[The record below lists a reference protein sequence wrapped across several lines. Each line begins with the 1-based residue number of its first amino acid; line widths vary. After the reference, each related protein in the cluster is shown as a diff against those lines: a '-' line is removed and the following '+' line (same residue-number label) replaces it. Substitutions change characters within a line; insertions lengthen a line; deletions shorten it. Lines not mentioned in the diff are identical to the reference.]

1 MNYQYNTV
9 YDFIAVD
16 LNSFIQFFAKPFLS
30 SKTVHMRTNSFT
42 LLKYLEPE
50 KILRDTYQDMA
61 L

>member
-50 KILRDTYQDMA
+50 KIL
-61 L
+61 